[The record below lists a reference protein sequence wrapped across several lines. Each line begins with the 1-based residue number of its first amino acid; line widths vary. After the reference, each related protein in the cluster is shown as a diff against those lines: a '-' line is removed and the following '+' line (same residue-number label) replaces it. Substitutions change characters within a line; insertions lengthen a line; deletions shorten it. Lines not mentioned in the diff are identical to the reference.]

1 MNLTIVEIRTHLTL
15 VSVCLPLST
24 VCLSESGPFASTVLF
39 NQRAL
44 MVREAN
50 VCMLDRSGTIAI
62 VGSDAALS
70 AVKDEL
76 SLKVEKVL

>member
-1 MNLTIVEIRTHLTL
+1 
-15 VSVCLPLST
+15 
-24 VCLSESGPFASTVLF
+24 
-39 NQRAL
+39 